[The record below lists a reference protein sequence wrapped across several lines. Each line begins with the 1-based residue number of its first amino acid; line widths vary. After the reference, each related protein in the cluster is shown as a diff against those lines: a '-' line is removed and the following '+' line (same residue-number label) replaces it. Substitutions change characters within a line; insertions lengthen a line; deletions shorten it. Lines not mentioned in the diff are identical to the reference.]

1 MLGIDGKFLA
11 QSSGCEA
18 CETAVK
24 LARKWGY
31 TVKKVEDNKASI
43 VMMNGNYWGRSVSA
57 VSG

>member
-31 TVKKVEDNKASI
+31 LWMGKIVNLTIKNRVQMSI
-43 VMMNGNYWGRSVSA
+43 SR
-57 VSG
+57 